1 VRTRL
6 FLQIYLGFV
15 AIALVF
21 SLAWVAAHW
30 LSAGERVAPPFVK
43 AFIGRFAEELPA
55 ADLPRAVLQE
65 RLDALADEYAVD
77 ITVWAGTGEL
87 TAWAGRRLEGGAPTP
102 PSGETV
108 RFGRHG
114 VSLSLPDGR
123 RVGIRPR
130 MQHRPRGGPIVPLLL
145 MNAVIALVA
154 WPVSRRMARR
164 LERLR
169 IAVDELGSGDLSAR
183 VPVEGRDEIAD
194 VARSFNRAAE
204 RIEGLVGAQRRVLA
218 SASHELRSPLAR
230 LRMAVELL
238 SGGVRTELRDDAERD
253 IEELDAL
260 IGDVLAAARL
270 EAGQAPRGGE
280 ALALLDLV
288 RVEAGRVGATV
299 EGEPVTLHAEP
310 RMLRSLLRNLLENA
324 ARHGGG
330 PVDVAVGPLPTGE
343 GARIRVDDRG
353 PGIPERERERIFEP
367 FYRPEGH
374 SEGRDG
380 GVGLGLAL
388 VREIA
393 RHHGGDAHCFAREGG
408 GTRFEVDL
416 RGFPDAD

>member
-1 VRTRL
+1 
-6 FLQIYLGFV
+6 
-15 AIALVF
+15 VF

-30 LSAGERVAPPFVK
+30 LSPGERVAPPFVK
-43 AFIGRFAEELPA
+43 AFTDRFTDELPA
-55 ADLPRAVLQE
+55 ADVPSAVLQE

-77 ITVWAGTGEL
+77 ITVWADSGEL
-87 TAWAGRRLEGGAPTP
+87 TAWAGRRLERRGPAPP
-102 PSGETV
+102 RDEAV
-108 RFGRHG
+108 HFDRNG

-130 MQHRPRGGPIVPLLL
+130 MRHRPRGGPIVPLLL
-145 MNAVIALVA
+145 MNAAIALVA

-204 RIEGLVGAQRRVLA
+204 RIEGLVGAQRRILA

-230 LRMAVELL
+230 LRMAIELL
-238 SGGVRTELRDDAERD
+238 GGGERTELRDDAERD
-253 IEELDAL
+253 IEELDDL

-270 EAGQAPRGGE
+270 EAGSGPRGGE

-288 RVEAGRVGATV
+288 LAEAGRVGATV
-299 EGEPVTLHAEP
+299 SGEPVTLYAEP

-330 PVDVAVGPLPTGE
+330 SIAVSIAPLPDGE

-393 RHHGGDAHCFAREGG
+393 RHHGGDARCFAREGG
-408 GTRFEVDL
+408 GTCFEVDL
-416 RGFPDAD
+416 RRCPDAD